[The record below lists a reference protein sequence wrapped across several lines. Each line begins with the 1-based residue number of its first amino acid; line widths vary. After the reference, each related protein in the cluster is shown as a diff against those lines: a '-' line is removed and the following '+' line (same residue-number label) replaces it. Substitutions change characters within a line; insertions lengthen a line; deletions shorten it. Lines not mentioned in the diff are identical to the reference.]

1 LLDTFLAVSNYGSFT
16 KAADKLFISPTA
28 IMKKMNASFPNHK
41 LHLVPFED
49 NHEGILSATIRRKT
63 IRKYTLRI
71 QRSFMICRSSTAAR
85 KANRR
90 AAEA

>member
-1 LLDTFLAVSNYGSFT
+1 MLDTFLAVSDCGSFS
-16 KAADKLFISPTA
+16 KAADKLFILPTA
-28 IMKKMNASFPNHK
+28 VMKKTNASFPNHK
-41 LHLVPFED
+41 LHLVPFAD

-90 AAEA
+90 AAGA